1 MDKSEK
7 YAVKMESQLKQWD
20 TDVDKLAAST
30 AKHSGEALA
39 AYQETIRRMRA
50 ERDSAHDTFNRMRV
64 ASDEAGRQLQS
75 KMRVAW
81 HTMEKAL
88 EKATADFR
96 K

>member
-1 MDKSEK
+1 MDKSQK
-7 YAVKMESQLKQWD
+7 YAVKMESQLRQWD
-20 TDVDKLAAST
+20 ADVDKLADGT
-30 AKHSGEALA
+30 AKRSGEALA
-39 AYQETIRRMRA
+39 EYQEAIRRMRA
-50 ERDSAHDTFNRMRV
+50 ERDAAHDTFNRMRL